1 MLHEIYTMVVV
12 VVQLLSHVQLFVT
25 PQSIAH
31 QTSLPL
37 TSSWSLPHLM
47 SIESVMIPE
56 FYNKE
61 LMI

>member
-37 TSSWSLPHLM
+37 PHLM
-47 SIESVMIPE
+47 SIESVMSPK
-56 FYNKE
+56 FHNKE

>member
-37 TSSWSLPHLM
+37 PHLM
-47 SIESVMIPE
+47 SIESVMSPE